1 MLYEGRL
8 FLSIGTS
15 TSTIQFLPTGT
26 GRTPS
31 NYFTPTLLY
40 GTFLL
45 HTTVGTSTGT
55 SRYSMYVPVLYV
67 DDPAV
72 ELLNNEDCCARA
84 QLTNNGTCNV
94 GRLRATDLLTIDIVL

>member
-8 FLSIGTS
+8 FLSIGTWY
-15 TSTIQFLPTGT
+15 QFLPTGT

-72 ELLNNEDCCARA
+72 ELLNNEDWLGVC
-84 QLTNNGTCNV
+84 
-94 GRLRATDLLTIDIVL
+94 I